1 MTLKSIIAASALFG
15 LIACSGAEAPKAAL
29 PKVKAPAAKAEAPAA
44 KAQAMATKTTAVLI
58 YADWCGSCKIL
69 DPKLKEARGL
79 GAIPGLDYV
88 VLDYS
93 AKDPADFYAQ
103 AEAAG
108 VGAAVT
114 AYLNGTIKT
123 GQLVLVDMDDQ
134 KVLKKIDKT
143 YEVPQ
148 MINAFKEAI
157 AAS

>member
-1 MTLKSIIAASALFG
+1 MKQLITSFLVITALG
-15 LIACSGAEAPKAAL
+15 ITACSQADAPQTQSSKAVNA
-29 PKVKAPAAKAEAPAA
+29 VE
-44 KAQAMATKTTAVLI
+44 TKTKAVLI

-148 MINAFKEAI
+148 MISAFKEAI

>member
-1 MTLKSIIAASALFG
+1 MTFKTIIAASAFLG
-15 LIACSGAEAPKAAL
+15 LIACSDADAPTVSAPKLDASVSAAAE
-29 PKVKAPAAKAEAPAA
+29 VMAAK
-44 KAQAMATKTTAVLI
+44 TKAVLI

-69 DPKLKEARGL
+69 DPKVKEAQGL
-79 GAIPGLDYV
+79 GAIAGLDYV
-88 VLDYS
+88 TLDYTE
-93 AKDPADFYAQ
+93 KDAADFYAQ

-108 VGAAVT
+108 VGGAVT

-148 MINAFKEAI
+148 MIEAFKDAI

>member
-1 MTLKSIIAASALFG
+1 MSIKSILAVGALLG
-15 LIACSGAEAPKAAL
+15 LTACSGAEAPKAQA
-29 PKVKAPAAKAEAPAA
+29 PNVKAAAPAAKKVMAA
-44 KAQAMATKTTAVLI
+44 KTTAVLI

-69 DPKLKEARGL
+69 DPKVKEARGF
-79 GAIPGLDYV
+79 GTIPGLDFV
-88 VLDYS
+88 VLDYTK
-93 AKDPADFYAQ
+93 KDAADFYAQ

-148 MINAFKEAI
+148 MISAFKEAI

>member
-1 MTLKSIIAASALFG
+1 MTFKSILAAGALLG
-15 LIACSGAEAPKAAL
+15 LTACSGAETPKVEAPNAKAA
-29 PKVKAPAAKAEAPAA
+29 APAAAEVMAA
-44 KAQAMATKTTAVLI
+44 KTTAVLI
-58 YADWCGSCKIL
+58 YADWCGSCKVL
-69 DPKLKEARGL
+69 DPKVKEARGL
-79 GAIPGLDYV
+79 GAIPGLDFV

-93 AKDPADFYAQ
+93 AKDAADFYAQ

-134 KVLKKIDKT
+134 KALKKIDKT
-143 YEVPQ
+143 FEVPQ
-148 MINAFKEAI
+148 MISAFKEAI